1 MDKQTSLSENAVIFA
16 VYLSGRDDGEINS
29 DILCDVRRRFFA
41 AHKKIKDKVFF
52 TSGIDSVRCRYQ
64 MDVSKPMKWHKEIN
78 GKTAQLSVAD
88 SSGSYTVICSDLSGS
103 ITKKLFFSRI
113 NIWQKSEYYSNGT
126 VTATVTA
133 CRNDSGLTLALQYP
147 GEPAK
152 ILSLCADKND
162 AKSDIIV
169 TAKTSDGD
177 FYFCTSSDEGVQQK
191 KSTDEEEIQ
200 RKGFFFDTSLI
211 YGDFTTLNIKKGE
224 TKPEAEPETDT
235 PESDNLPTDTDS
247 NSEETDESNSE
258 VEQENNPESEEEI
271 SLADNTEDKAD
282 FSISPDKLVDNSGKE
297 KYCYFGSL
305 GKNGER
311 SGSGVTA
318 TPKGSVIY
326 AGGYEDDLR
335 SGFGAQFYK
344 NGKISFVG
352 KWEDDKKSG
361 LGISFLNDGTISVGG
376 FENDKKKGTSA
387 RFSPDGMLSS
397 AVCYKNGEPHGA
409 AITVNSE
416 NDSLVLQKCDN
427 GKMKN
432 PATVLDLSGNI
443 IYNGEMLGG
452 KYNGE
457 GKLFDKNGDLKYSG
471 EFKDGLQNGKGVLY
485 LDDRSSVSGEFL
497 NGSIKGEA
505 VHRLQ
510 DGTLIYKGGFK
521 DGEYDGKGTIFKKD
535 GSYYSASFE
544 NGREKGAISV
554 YSRDG
559 ELLYKGG
566 LKNGEYNGK
575 GTLYSNGEKVYEG
588 GFAGGKKSGMG
599 RVFSDNLCLYMGSFD
614 ADEKS
619 GFGISYKNNEAVYT
633 GFWLNGKYN
642 GQGVFHNSDNGCDYA
657 GAFENGVM
665 NGRINLIKNQRLVK
679 ECLYENGKCT
689 YMREYDNNG
698 CVLYEGSAVNG
709 VREGMG
715 CSYTAYGEK
724 QFEGIFKFGEPYKAM
739 RVIPKELSELD
750 FCEKLKETAYHNY
763 KKPPVFVSEQLI
775 GKGIYSGSVEKSKPN
790 GSGTMLYTD
799 HRYTGSFKNGKP
811 CGDGILYFGDGKELK
826 GEFLDKPS
834 EDAKIIEFADSVYYF
849 KDGDDE

>member
-1 MDKQTSLSENAVIFA
+1 MDRQTSLSENAVIFA
-16 VYLSGRDDGEINS
+16 VYLSGRDDDEVNG
-29 DILCDVRRRFFA
+29 DILCDVRSRFFA

-64 MDVSKPMKWHKEIN
+64 LDVSKPMKWHKEIN

-113 NIWQKSEYYSNGT
+113 NLWQKSEYYSNGT

-133 CRNDSGLTLALQYP
+133 CRDDSGLTLALQYP
-147 GEPAK
+147 GEPAR
-152 ILSLCADKND
+152 ILSPCTDKGE
-162 AKSDIIV
+162 AKSDIIA
-169 TAKTSDGD
+169 TAKTSDGE
-177 FYFCTSSDEGVQQK
+177 FYFFASSDESVEQK
-191 KSTDEEEIQ
+191 KSADEEEIQ
-200 RKGFFFDTSLI
+200 RKGFFFDSSLI
-211 YGDFTTLNIKKGE
+211 YGDFTTLNIKKSE
-224 TKPEAEPETDT
+224 TKAEAKPEAEAEIPDADSDT
-235 PESDNLPTDTDS
+235 EKTADS
-247 NSEETDESNSE
+247 NAEAEEDHNTEPE
-258 VEQENNPESEEEI
+258 AEN
-271 SLADNTEDKAD
+271 SLADSAEDKAD

-318 TPKGSVIY
+318 TSKGSVIY
-326 AGGYEDDLR
+326 AGGYADDLR
-335 SGFGAQFYK
+335 SGYGAQFYK

-376 FENDKKKGTSA
+376 FENDKKKGTAA

-409 AITVNSE
+409 AITVNAE

-443 IYNGEMLGG
+443 IYNGEMLNG
-452 KYNGE
+452 KYNGA

-471 EFKDGLQNGKGVLY
+471 EFKDGLQNGAGVLY
-485 LDDRSSVSGEFL
+485 LDDRSSVSGEFI
-497 NGSIKGEA
+497 NGRIKGEA

-599 RVFSDNLCLYMGSFD
+599 RLFSDNLCLYMGSFD
-614 ADEKS
+614 SDEKS

-633 GFWLNGKYN
+633 GFWLGGKYN
-642 GQGVFHNSDNGCDYA
+642 GQGVLHNSDDGCDYA
-657 GAFENGVM
+657 GAFENGAM
-665 NGRINLIKNQRLVK
+665 NGRINVIKNERLAK

-739 RVIPKELSELD
+739 RVIPKKLSELD
-750 FCEKLKETAYHNY
+750 FCEKLKDTAYHNY

-834 EDAKIIEFADSVYYF
+834 EDAKLIEFADSVYYL
-849 KDGDDE
+849 KDGVDE